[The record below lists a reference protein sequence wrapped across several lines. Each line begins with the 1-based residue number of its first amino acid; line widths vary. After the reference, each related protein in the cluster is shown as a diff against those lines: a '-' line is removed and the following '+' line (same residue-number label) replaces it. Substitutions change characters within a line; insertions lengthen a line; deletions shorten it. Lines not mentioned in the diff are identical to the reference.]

1 MLKRLNIPIIVAIC
15 ITLLFIFQGIQI
27 VNLSSKKDENTEILN
42 LIYKSKEIIHDIK
55 NIQNK
60 STLIYEFG
68 IYDKDDNVLYSKL
81 SIAPKNRDFQILKSD
96 GYLYYKT
103 SFVDDGDLLF
113 LVVAKKLDYTK
124 FIFLAT
130 LMAIITIVV
139 VFALMY
145 VSYESISKPYQEQ
158 KRLMSMFFNDA
169 MHELKTPLGI
179 ATINLEMLGYKDKH
193 THRIKSA
200 LKEMKVTYEDV
211 EFFIKN
217 SYTNLPKI
225 KINFSYFLLS
235 RVKFISTIANV
246 KNIKILTNIEKNLEI
261 FMSEIEATRL
271 VDNNLSNAIKYSKEN
286 SKIFINLTK
295 KDDDFI
301 LFSVEDFG
309 RGIKDTNEI
318 WKRYTREDYS
328 QGGFGL
334 GLNIISSICKK
345 YSIKYEVNSIYG
357 KGSTFS
363 YKIPIYM
370 DKILDNI

>member
-1 MLKRLNIPIIVAIC
+1 
-15 ITLLFIFQGIQI
+15 
-27 VNLSSKKDENTEILN
+27 
-42 LIYKSKEIIHDIK
+42 
-55 NIQNK
+55 
-60 STLIYEFG
+60 
-68 IYDKDDNVLYSKL
+68 
-81 SIAPKNRDFQILKSD
+81 
-96 GYLYYKT
+96 
-103 SFVDDGDLLF
+103 
-113 LVVAKKLDYTK
+113 
-124 FIFLAT
+124 
-130 LMAIITIVV
+130 MAIITIVV

-158 KRLMSMFFNDA
+158 KRLMNMFFNDA

-286 SKIFINLTK
+286 SKILINLTK
-295 KDDDFI
+295 INDDFI

-345 YSIKYEVNSIYG
+345 YGISYDVKSVYT
-357 KGSTFS
+357 KGSIFS

>member
-81 SIAPKNRDFQILKSD
+81 SIPPKNRDFQILKSD

-103 SFVDDGDLLF
+103 SFIDDRDLLF
-113 LVVAKKLDYTK
+113 LIVAKKLDYTK

-130 LMAIITIVV
+130 LMVIITIIV

-158 KRLMSMFFNDA
+158 KRLMGMFFNDA

-261 FMSEIEATRL
+261 FMSEIEAIRL

-286 SKIFINLTK
+286 SKILINLTK
-295 KDDDFI
+295 INDDFI

-345 YSIKYEVNSIYG
+345 YGISYDVKSVYT
-357 KGSTFS
+357 KGSIFS